1 MTMAVMT
8 PENCGGEGSGEPMP
22 VDVVRLEPLWED
34 GEVVLSRGLRR
45 SDGAPI
51 LTAIGPI
58 ARLEHELALRHA
70 IEPSWGAQPLGLAR
84 AVGRLA
90 LVLSDP
96 GGEIL
101 ARLVGRAWET
111 TAFLRVAIGLGIALD
126 RVHDRGITHKDL
138 KPANILVDVR
148 AGAVWLTGF
157 GSASLSLREQQNAG
171 ALVPAGTLAY
181 VAPEQTGRMNR
192 SVDAR
197 SDLYSFGVTLYQL
210 LTGVLPF
217 STTGPAELLHG
228 HLAREPRPPHELVPA
243 IPLPISAI
251 VTKLLAKT
259 PEDRYQ
265 SARGVLTDLRR
276 CLAEWESF
284 GRVEPFR
291 LGAQDVS
298 RRLRVPEKLY
308 GREREI
314 HELLAIFGRVVSA
327 GAKELVLVTGY
338 PGAGKSSLVNELRRV
353 LLPARALFASG
364 KADESTRDVP
374 YASVAQGLRTVVRAI
389 LAQSEGEVV
398 RWRESLQRALGPN
411 GKLIVDL
418 VPELAL
424 VIGEQAPVAELP
436 PEEAN
441 NRFYAVFRRFLG
453 IFATAEHPFV
463 LFLDDLQW
471 GDEATLALLEHVIRQ
486 DDVKHLLVVGAYR
499 DQEVGAGHPLARALE
514 RMTAAGATLREI
526 AVPPLQVQDVEK
538 IFGGALGCSREHV
551 RPLARLVYEK
561 TSGNPFFAIQFV
573 SALYDDALISVDPGS
588 GSWTWDVARI
598 QAQNFTD
605 NVIELM
611 MTRFGGLPTATCEA
625 LKDLAC
631 LGRTASARTLE
642 DVHGEHIHA
651 ALAEAIRS
659 GLVYQL
665 DGAYSFLHDHVREAS
680 YALLSEA
687 ERPVAHRRIARR
699 LLASTPSERREE
711 AVFDIVNQYNGG
723 SSLVVEDDERLL
735 LAELNLLAGGRAKA
749 ASAYAQALKY
759 LTQGRAL
766 LPADSW
772 QRCPALAF
780 PIELAVA
787 ECEWLSGAN
796 DSAEA
801 RLSRL
806 ASHVTDPVDLAA
818 IVCVQI
824 HLYTTTD
831 RFDRVVPIGRD
842 YLRGVGIVLP
852 AAPTDDEVRAQYQ
865 DMRARMGERS
875 IESLLDLPRMTDPQR
890 RAVIDVLS
898 LLATP
903 VYFVDKNLYALLIIH
918 IVLLSLEYGNTDG
931 SALAFSLLPSMIG
944 PRFAAYRDSY
954 RFGQL
959 SADLVEKRGFDRYA
973 ARVLMVFATHVI
985 SWTSHLR
992 ASHSITKRA
1001 CETALESGDPYGAYC
1016 AGFAITYLLAAGA
1029 PLAEV
1034 LSEAESALGVARQAG
1049 SAFAMELIGAQLDL
1063 IRTLRAPLG
1072 GDGAPAADDE
1082 RPFSDQYDSGALL
1095 AVFRWIRELQG
1106 CFHRER
1112 YDEAVALAARARER
1126 MDVAARFYE
1135 EAEFH
1140 LYSALA
1146 HAAVRDGSADGG
1158 HVERVAAHHAQ
1169 LVAWAEDS
1177 PQTFGC
1183 QAAMVEAELAR
1194 LQGRELAAE
1203 RMYEQAIRLARED
1216 GFVQFEAVA
1225 NELAGRFYERRGFA
1239 MIAAAY
1245 TREAQDLYDR
1255 WGARGKVEL
1264 LARRL
1269 RAGRSVVSSLETLF
1283 ERLDVATVLRASQAL
1298 SSEIVPERLIEA
1310 LMRTTVESAGAT
1322 RGVLVTL
1329 ARGEVEVAAVAT
1341 TCKEGVAVQLRDAG
1355 APAEELPETVI
1366 QYVVRTRESVLLD
1379 DALQAHPFAGDPY
1392 IATRRCRSLL
1402 CLPLAKQSQLIA
1414 VLQLENT
1421 LTPHAF
1427 TSERIAVL
1435 TLLASQAAIS
1445 LENARLYAEVGRS
1458 EGRLTRIIDTI
1469 PTLAWS
1475 ARPDGSATFFNRQW
1489 LDYTGLSLTEAQA
1502 QRHPSATHPDDTE
1515 AARSHWQ
1522 RLVRSGEPGSFE
1534 ARLRRADGV
1543 YRWFLT
1549 RVQPLYDEQ
1558 GIVEW
1563 YGTSTD
1569 IEDRKQVEEEL
1580 DSRVRFWTLRSSIS
1594 SRLAASPTDR
1604 LDAEIDKALAEV
1616 GGFFEVDS
1624 IFIFW
1629 FSHSGADAVSTHTW
1643 AKSGVALPP
1652 NTVTMFRE
1660 SVDELRRG
1668 DDVPVHDVRGMP
1680 EHKRDERLALEAMG
1694 IKSIIALPLV
1704 VGGVTSASLNLA
1716 CASRY
1721 VLWTDQIRQRLR
1733 MLGEVFA
1740 NALVHRRAE
1749 LDLERSESALHRAQT
1764 DLAHVTRIT
1773 MLGELA
1779 ASIAHEINQPLTA
1792 IMVEAAACTNWL
1804 AAPQPKLDDVRD
1816 SLAAIASEGSRAGEI
1831 LRRIRALLSRSSIET
1846 NSCDLTAVVH
1856 AVLPVVRRQLLQSEV
1871 VLETALRP
1879 SLPAVVGDPV
1889 QLQQVVL
1896 NLILNANDASRDVE
1910 PNRRRITV
1918 RTFVERGEAEASV
1931 VVEVEDCG
1939 MGIGGTDP
1947 TNLFE
1952 PFFTTK
1958 TNGLGMGLAIS
1969 RSIIER
1975 HGGRLW
1981 AQPNASGIGATF
1993 GFSLTAIS
2001 RDLQR
2006 SSG

>member
-1 MTMAVMT
+1 
-8 PENCGGEGSGEPMP
+8 MP
-22 VDVVRLEPLWED
+22 VDVDRLQRLWED
-34 GEVVLSRGLRR
+34 GEVVLSRGVRR
-45 SDGAPI
+45 GDGAAV
-51 LTAIGPI
+51 LVALGPVV
-58 ARLEHELALRHA
+58 RLEHEHALRQA

-84 AVGRLA
+84 DGGRLA
-90 LVLSDP
+90 LVLRDP
-96 GGEIL
+96 GGEL
-101 ARLVGRAWET
+101 LERLVGRAWDM

-126 RVHDRGITHKDL
+126 RVHERGITHKDL
-138 KPANILVDVR
+138 RPANILVDAR

-157 GSASLSLREQQNAG
+157 GIASLSLREQQSAG
-171 ALVPAGTLAY
+171 GPRPASALAY

-192 SVDAR
+192 SIDAR

-210 LTGVLPF
+210 LTGALPF
-217 STTGPAELLHG
+217 SATDPAELLHG
-228 HLAREPRPPHELVPA
+228 HLAREPRPPHELLPD
-243 IPLPISAI
+243 IPRPVSAI
-251 VTKLLAKT
+251 VTKLLAKA

-291 LGAQDVS
+291 LGALDVS

-308 GREREI
+308 GRERETDA
-314 HELLAIFGRVVSA
+314 LLASFARVVSG
-327 GAKELVLVTGY
+327 GAKELVLVSGY
-338 PGAGKSSLVNELRRV
+338 PGAGKSSLVGELRRE

-364 KADESTRDVP
+364 KADESTRAVP
-374 YASVAQGLRTVVRAI
+374 YAPFAHGFRTVMRGI
-389 LAQSEGEVV
+389 LAQSEGEVG
-398 RWRESLQRALGPN
+398 RWRESLQRALGPH
-411 GKLIVDL
+411 GKLMVDL

-424 VIGEQAPVAELP
+424 VVGEQAAVAELG

-441 NRFYAVFRRFLG
+441 NRFYAVFRRFLAVL
-453 IFATAEHPFV
+453 ATAEHPLV

-471 GDEATLALLEHVIRQ
+471 ADEATLALLEHVVRQ
-486 DDVKHLLVVGAYR
+486 DEVKHLLVIGAYR
-499 DQEVGAGHPLARALE
+499 DQEFGADHPLARTLE
-514 RMTAAGATLREI
+514 RITAAGATLCEI

-538 IFGGALGCSREHV
+538 MFAGALGCSREHA

-561 TSGNPFFAIQFV
+561 TSGNPFFTIQFV
-573 SALYDDALISVDPGS
+573 TALYDDALIGVDPAS

-605 NVIELM
+605 NVVELM
-611 MTRFGGLPTATCEA
+611 LTRFGGLPTATREA

-642 DVHGEHIHA
+642 EVHGEHIHA

-665 DGAYSFLHDHVREAS
+665 DGAYTFLHDRVREAS
-680 YALLSEA
+680 YALLGEA
-687 ERPVAHRRIARR
+687 ERAVAHRRIARR

-723 SSLVVEDDERLL
+723 ASLVVDDEERLL
-735 LAELNLLAGGRAKA
+735 LAELDLLAGRRAKA

-759 LTQGRAL
+759 LTQARAL
-766 LPADSW
+766 LPAEAW
-772 QRCPALAF
+772 ERCRALAF
-780 PIELAVA
+780 PIELALA
-787 ECEWLSGAN
+787 ECEWLSGAT

-801 RLSRL
+801 RLAWL
-806 ASHVTDPVDLAA
+806 AARVSDPIDLAA
-818 IVCVQI
+818 IVCMQI

-831 RFDRVVPIGRD
+831 RFDRVVPICRD
-842 YLRGVGIVLP
+842 YLRGVDIVLP
-852 AAPTDDEVRAQYQ
+852 AALTDDEVRAHYEG
-865 DMRARMGERS
+865 MRARMGERS
-875 IESLLDLPRMTDPQR
+875 IEALLDLPPMTDPQR

-898 LLATP
+898 LSATP
-903 VYFVDKNLYALLIIH
+903 AYFVDKDLYALLIIH

-931 SALAFSLLPSMIG
+931 SALAFSLLPSVIG
-944 PRFAAYRDSY
+944 PRFAAYRDGY
-954 RFGQL
+954 RFGRL
-959 SADLVEKRGFDRYA
+959 SADLVETRGLDRYA
-973 ARVLMVFATHVI
+973 ARVLMVFAINVI
-985 SWTSHLR
+985 PWTSHLR
-992 ASHSITKRA
+992 ACHPIIKRA
-1001 CETALESGDPYGAYC
+1001 REKAVECGDPYAAYC
-1016 AGFAITYLLAAGA
+1016 GGFAITFLMAAGT

-1034 LSEAESALGVARQAG
+1034 QREAESALGVAHQAG

-1072 GDGAPAADDE
+1072 GDEAPE
-1082 RPFSDQYDSGALL
+1082 QRRFSDPYDSGALL
-1095 AVFRWIRELQG
+1095 AVFRWVRELQG

-1112 YDEAVALAARARER
+1112 YEEAVAVAARARECL
-1126 MDVAARFYE
+1126 DVAARFYE

-1146 HAAVRDGSADGG
+1146 HAAVSDGSGKDE

-1169 LVAWAEDS
+1169 LVGWAEES

-1183 QAAMVEAELAR
+1183 QAALVEAELAR

-1203 RMYEQAIRLARED
+1203 RLYEQAILRARED

-1225 NELAGRFYERRGFA
+1225 NELAGRFWERRGFA
-1239 MIAAAY
+1239 TIAAAY
-1245 TREAQDLYDR
+1245 TREAQGLYDR

-1269 RAGRSVVSSLETLF
+1269 RAGRSPVSTGEALL
-1283 ERLDVATVLRASQAL
+1283 ERLDVAAVLRASQAL
-1298 SSEIVPERLIEA
+1298 SSEIVLERLIEA

-1322 RGVLVTL
+1322 RGVLVTV
-1329 ARGEVEVAAVAT
+1329 ARGELEVAAAAT
-1341 TCKEGVAVQLRDAG
+1341 TCEDGVAVQLRGAA
-1355 APAEELPETVI
+1355 APAEELPESVI
-1366 QYVVRTRESVLLD
+1366 QYVVRTRDSVLLD

-1392 IATRRCRSLL
+1392 IARHRCRSLL
-1402 CLPLAKQSQLIA
+1402 CLPIAKQSQLVAI
-1414 VLQLENT
+1414 LLLENT

-1475 ARPDGSATFFNRQW
+1475 AGPDGSALFFNRQW
-1489 LDYTGLSLTEAQA
+1489 LDYTGLSLREAQA

-1522 RLVRSGEPGSFE
+1522 RLVHSGEPGSFE

-1569 IEDRKQVEEEL
+1569 IEDRKQAEMEL
-1580 DSRVRFWTLRSSIS
+1580 DSRVRFWSLRSSVS
-1594 SRLAASPTDR
+1594 SRLAAAPTDR

-1629 FSHSGADAVSTHTW
+1629 FSHTGAHAITTHTW

-1652 NTVTMFRE
+1652 NTVTMFPE
-1660 SVDELRRG
+1660 SVDEMRRAE
-1668 DDVPVHDVRGMP
+1668 DVPVHDVKLMP
-1680 EHKRDERLALEAMG
+1680 ERKREEQQALAAMG
-1694 IKSIIALPLV
+1694 IKSVIGLPLL
-1704 VGGVTSASLNLA
+1704 VGGVTIASLNLA
-1716 CASRY
+1716 CTSRY
-1721 VLWTDQIRQRLR
+1721 QRWTDQIRQRLR
-1733 MLGEVFA
+1733 ILSEVFA
-1740 NALVHRRAE
+1740 NSLARRRAE

-1773 MLGELA
+1773 TLGELA

-1792 IMVEAAACTNWL
+1792 IIAEAAASTNWL
-1804 AAPQPKLDDVRD
+1804 SAPQPKLDNVRE

-1846 NSCDLTAVVH
+1846 NPCDLTAVVH
-1856 AVLPVVRRQLLQSEV
+1856 GVLPVVRRQLLQAEV
-1871 VLETALRP
+1871 VLETALEP
-1879 SLPAVVGDPV
+1879 NLPAVVGDQV

-1896 NLILNANDASRDVE
+1896 NLVLNANDASRDVE
-1910 PNRRRITV
+1910 PGRRRITV
-1918 RTFVERGEAEASV
+1918 RTFVEWGDAEASV

-1939 MGIGGTDP
+1939 VGIDSVDL
-1947 TNLFE
+1947 TNLFQ
-1952 PFFTTK
+1952 PFYTTK
-1958 TNGLGMGLAIS
+1958 VHGLGMGLAIS

-1981 AQPNASGIGATF
+1981 ARPNPSGIGATF

-2001 RDLQR
+2001 RLSQR
-2006 SSG
+2006 SS

>member
-1 MTMAVMT
+1 MPLDLARST
-8 PENCGGEGSGEPMP
+8 PI
-22 VDVVRLEPLWED
+22 WED
-34 GEVVLSRGLRR
+34 GEVVLSRAVRR
-45 SDGAPI
+45 GDGAAV
-51 LTAIGPI
+51 LVALGPV

-70 IEPSWGAQPLGLAR
+70 IAPTWGARPLELAR
-84 AVGRLA
+84 DGHRPA
-90 LVLSDP
+90 LVLADP

-101 ARLVGRAWET
+101 ASLVGRAWEL
-111 TAFLRVAIGLGIALD
+111 TAFLRVAIGIGIALD

-148 AGAVWLTGF
+148 AGAAWLTGF
-157 GSASLSLREQQNAG
+157 GSASLSLREPQHHGGPLSAR
-171 ALVPAGTLAY
+171 TLAY

-192 SVDAR
+192 SIDAR

-217 STTGPAELLHG
+217 SATDPAELLHR
-228 HLAREPRPPHELVPA
+228 HLAREPTPPHELVPA
-243 IPLPISAI
+243 IPRPISAI

-276 CLAEWESF
+276 CLAEWEVF

-291 LGAQDVS
+291 LGAQDVA

-308 GREREI
+308 GRERETDA
-314 HELLAIFGRVVSA
+314 LLQAFDRVATV

-338 PGAGKSSLVNELRRV
+338 PGAGKSSLVNELRRA
-353 LLPARALFASG
+353 LLPGRALFASG
-364 KADESTRDVP
+364 KADESTRAVP
-374 YASVAQGLRTVVRAI
+374 YAPFAQGLRTVMRGI

-398 RWRESLQRALGPN
+398 GWRESLQRALGPN
-411 GKLIVDL
+411 ARLIVDL

-424 VIGEQAPVAELP
+424 VIGEQAPVAELG

-441 NRFYAVFRRFLG
+441 NRFCAVFRRFLG
-453 IFATAEHPFV
+453 VFATAERPLV

-471 GDEATLALLEHVIRQ
+471 ADEATLALLEHVVRQ

-499 DQEVGAGHPLARALE
+499 DLEVGAAHPLARALE

-538 IFGGALGCSREHV
+538 LFGGALGCSREHV

-573 SALYDDALISVDPGS
+573 TALYDDALIGVDPAS

-605 NVIELM
+605 NVVELM
-611 MTRFGGLPTATCEA
+611 MTRFGGLPSATREA

-631 LGRTASARTLE
+631 LGRTAPARTLE
-642 DVHGEHIHA
+642 VVHGEHIHA

-665 DGAYSFLHDHVREAS
+665 GGAYSFLHDRVREAS
-680 YALLSEA
+680 YALLAESERA
-687 ERPVAHRRIARR
+687 AAHRRIARR
-699 LLASTPSERREE
+699 LLAGTPGERREE
-711 AVFDIVNQYNGG
+711 AVFDIVHQYNGG

-735 LAELNLLAGGRAKA
+735 LAELNLLAGRRAKA
-749 ASAYAQALKY
+749 SSAYAQALGY
-759 LTQGRAL
+759 LTQASAL
-766 LPADSW
+766 LPADRW
-772 QRCPALAF
+772 LRCPQLAF
-780 PIELAVA
+780 PVAQALA
-787 ECEWLSGAN
+787 ECEWLSGAT

-801 RLSRL
+801 RLTQL
-806 ASHVTDPVDLAA
+806 ASRVTDPIDRAA
-818 IVCVQI
+818 IVCLQI

-831 RFDRVVPIGRD
+831 RFDQVVPICLD
-842 YLRGVGIVLP
+842 YLRGVGIALRP
-852 AAPTDDEVRAQYQ
+852 GPSDEEVRAHYQ
-865 DMRARMGERS
+865 GMRARIGERS
-875 IESLLDLPRMTDPQR
+875 IESLLDLPRMTDPRR
-890 RAVIDVLS
+890 RAVVDVLS
-898 LLATP
+898 LFATP
-903 VYFVDKNLYALLIIH
+903 AYFVDKNLYALLIIH
-918 IVLLSLEYGNTDG
+918 IVLLSLEHGSTDG
-931 SALAFSLLPSMIG
+931 SALAFSLLASVIG
-944 PRFAAYRDSY
+944 PRFAAYRDGF
-954 RFGQL
+954 RFGRL
-959 SADLVEKRGFDRYA
+959 SADLVESRGLDRYA
-973 ARVLMVFATHVI
+973 ARVLMVFAINVI
-985 SWTSHLR
+985 PWTSHLR
-992 ASHSITKRA
+992 ASHAIIGRA
-1001 CETALESGDPYGAYC
+1001 RETALEGGDPYAAYC
-1016 AGFAITYLLAAGA
+1016 AGFAVTYLLAAGA
-1029 PLAEV
+1029 PLTEV
-1034 LSEAESALGVARQAG
+1034 QREAETALSLARQFG
-1049 SAFAMELIGAQLDL
+1049 SAFATELIGAQLGL
-1063 IRTLRAPLG
+1063 IRALRASIG
-1072 GDGAPAADDE
+1072 GGEAPAAAEE
-1082 RPFSDQYDSGALL
+1082 RLFSDPYDSGALL
-1095 AVFRWIRELQG
+1095 AVFRTVRELQA

-1126 MDVAARFYE
+1126 IAVAAQFYE

-1146 HAAVRDGSADGG
+1146 HAAVGD
-1158 HVERVAAHHAQ
+1158 VERVAAHHAQ
-1169 LVAWAEDS
+1169 LAAWAEDS

-1183 QAAMVEAELAR
+1183 QVALVEAELAR
-1194 LQGRELAAE
+1194 LQGREPAAE
-1203 RMYEQAIRLARED
+1203 QLYEQAIRRARAD

-1225 NELAGRFYERRGFA
+1225 HELAGRFWERRGFA
-1239 MIAAAY
+1239 TIAAAY
-1245 TREAQDLYDR
+1245 TREAQGLYDR

-1269 RAGRSVVSSLETLF
+1269 RVGRPVVPASETLL
-1283 ERLDVATVLRASQAL
+1283 ERLDAAAVIRASQAL
-1298 SSEIVPERLIEA
+1298 SSEIVLERLIEA

-1329 ARGEVEVAAVAT
+1329 ARGELEVAAVAT
-1341 TCKEGVAVQLRDAG
+1341 TREEGVAVQLRGAG

-1392 IATRRCRSLL
+1392 VAERRCRSLL
-1402 CLPLAKQSQLIA
+1402 CLPIAKQSQLVA

-1475 ARPDGSATFFNRQW
+1475 ARPDGSAMFFNRQW

-1549 RVQPLYDEQ
+1549 RVQPLYDEH

-1569 IEDRKQVEEEL
+1569 IEDRKQAEVEL

-1616 GGFFEVDS
+1616 GSFFEVDS

-1629 FSHSGADAVSTHTW
+1629 FSHSGAAAVSTHTW
-1643 AKSGVALPP
+1643 ARSGVALPP
-1652 NTVTMFRE
+1652 NTTAVFPE
-1660 SVDELRRG
+1660 SVDEMRRG
-1668 DDVPVHDVRGMP
+1668 EDVPVHDVKRMP
-1680 EHKRDERLALEAMG
+1680 EHKREERRALEAMG
-1694 IKSIIALPLV
+1694 IKSVIAIPLA

-1716 CASRY
+1716 CTSRY
-1721 VLWTDQIRQRLR
+1721 MHWSDQVRQRLR

-1740 NALVHRRAE
+1740 NALAQRRAE

-1764 DLAHVTRIT
+1764 DLAHVTRVT
-1773 MLGELA
+1773 TLGELA

-1792 IMVEAAACTNWL
+1792 IIAEAAACTNWL
-1804 AAPQPKLDDVRD
+1804 SAPQPKLDNVRE
-1816 SLAAIASEGSRAGEI
+1816 SLAAIASESSRAGEI

-1846 NSCDLTAVVH
+1846 NPCDLTAVVH
-1856 AVLPVVRRQLLQSEV
+1856 AVLPVVRRQLLQAEV
-1871 VLETALRP
+1871 VLETALQP
-1879 SLPAVVGDPV
+1879 SLPGVVGDPV

-1896 NLILNANDASRDVE
+1896 NLILNANEASRDVE
-1910 PNRRRITV
+1910 PGRRRITV
-1918 RTFVERGEAEASV
+1918 RTFVEWGDAEASV

-1939 MGIGGTDP
+1939 VGIGGADLA
-1947 TNLFE
+1947 NMFQ

-1958 TNGLGMGLAIS
+1958 AHGLGMGLAIS

-1981 AQPNASGIGATF
+1981 ARPNPSGVGATF

-2001 RDLQR
+2001 RTSQR
-2006 SSG
+2006 SS